1 MSSFRPLIEDE
12 TRDLEVSLKKTKDSA
27 EWKRLFVILS
37 YDEGQSIE
45 ELARLTRLSKWTI
58 EDYLKK
64 YSSEN
69 KTKNDPRGGGSSK
82 LTPEETKQLEE
93 HLSKTTYLKVKD
105 IVSYV
110 RGEFGKEYS
119 RSGMTTWLKDRGFTF
134 KRPEKVPGKI
144 DPTKQAVFIEGYKK
158 LKASLGVTDELYFI
172 DAVHPE
178 YQSQA
183 VCGWI
188 KKGECKTL
196 QTTGKQKRLH
206 FIGALSLKKMNVMI
220 REYKTID
227 ADAMIHFFKQ
237 LEQESKAEN
246 IHIILDNARAHRN
259 YKLDEYLKTSRIRL
273 QYLPPYSPNLNLIER
288 VWKFVR
294 KKCLNCVYYKNF
306 DLFTGAILGCISKF
320 GTSYKEELSSLLVWN
335 FQTFPTR
342 EEATV

>member
-1 MSSFRPLIEDE
+1 MRSLRPLIEDE
-12 TRDLEVSLKKTKDSA
+12 KRKLEADLKQTKDAS
-27 EWKRLFVILS
+27 EWKRIFVIIS

-45 ELARLTRLSKWTI
+45 ELVRLTRLSKWTI

-82 LTPEETKQLEE
+82 LTPEEAKQLEE
-93 HLSKTTYLKVKD
+93 HLSKTTYLKIKD

-119 RSGMTTWLKDRGFTF
+119 RSGMTTWLINRGFTF

-144 DPTKQAVFIEGYKK
+144 DPAKQAVFIEEYKK
-158 LKASLGVTDELYFI
+158 LKASLGAADELYFI

-206 FIGALSLKKMNVMI
+206 FVGALSLKEMNVMI
-220 REYKTID
+220 REYETID
-227 ADAMIHFFKQ
+227 ADAMIHFFRQ
-237 LEQESKAEN
+237 LEEESKADN
-246 IHIILDNARAHRN
+246 VHVVLDNARSHRN
-259 YKLDEYLKTSRIRL
+259 HKLDKYLKTSRIRL
-273 QYLPPYSPNLNLIER
+273 HYLPPYSPNLNPIER
-288 VWKFVR
+288 LWKVFRETTLYNRFFPTCWEFFERVR
-294 KKCLNCVYYKNF
+294 EFFADKVHKMKRL
-306 DLFTGAILGCISKF
+306 LERRISD
-320 GTSYKEELSSLLVWN
+320 N
-335 FQTFPTR
+335 FQVIKLNPVCL
-342 EEATV
+342 A